1 MRGAWLWARSDLRRR
16 WLSLVVV
23 ALFIAFASGTTM
35 ALVAGARRGGHRRR
49 SVRDGERSR

>member
-1 MRGAWLWARSDLRRR
+1 MRGAWLWARTDLRRR

-35 ALVAGARRGGHRRR
+35 ALVAGGRRAGTPPM
-49 SVRDGERSR
+49 VRDGERSR